1 MGHPTLENETPF
13 VFEFMGLTDEQGR
26 ALLLLLVKATYAL
39 GDGGPEL
46 AEQQES
52 VSWGGKS
59 WGKPGESSDKYEPEC
74 AFIKPATDVV
84 LIGHAYPGKA
94 ATEVLVS
101 LQVGP
106 LKKAVQ
112 VMGERTWFR
121 SMGRVAMTK
130 PLPFERMPLTWE
142 RAFGGW
148 DKSDP
153 DPKKHA
159 FEPRNP
165 VGTGFRVNP
174 RLFEEGLRLPNLEAP
189 EHPLREF
196 GQKVPPTG
204 FGFTSPHWQPR
215 AAYAG
220 TYDETWSKTR
230 KPLLPKDFDRRF
242 FNAAPPDLIAPG
254 YLKGNEPVVIAN
266 ASPKGRLAFSLP
278 GQRPPTLTVERA
290 GAEDATPEMRL
301 DTVILDMDAHQVLL
315 LWRGHVL
322 LDEGLHEVRG
332 LRVTAEGLSRPTR
345 D

>member
-1 MGHPTLENETPF
+1 MGHPSIENETPF
-13 VFEFMGLTDEQGR
+13 VFEFMGLADEEGR
-26 ALLLLLVKATYAL
+26 PLLLLLVKATYSI
-39 GDGGPEL
+39 GDTKLEL
-46 AEQQES
+46 APEQ
-52 VSWGGKS
+52 VPVKWGGES

-84 LIGHAYPGKA
+84 LIGNAYAPRST
-94 ATEVLVS
+94 TETTVAM
-101 LQVGP
+101 QVGP
-106 LKKAVQ
+106 LKKSVR
-112 VMGERTWFR
+112 VVGERTWFR

-148 DKSDP
+148 DRSDP
-153 DPKKHA
+153 DPKKHS

-165 VGTGFRVNP
+165 VGTGFRVSP
-174 RLFEEGLRLPNLEAP
+174 HHFEEALRLPNLEDP

-220 TYDETWSKTR
+220 TYDEAWDKTR

-242 FNAAPPDLIAPG
+242 FNAAPPGLVAPG
-254 YLKGNEPVVIAN
+254 YLKGNEPVLLSNV
-266 ASPKGRLAFSLP
+266 SPRGSLTFRLP
-278 GQRPPTLTVERA
+278 GQRAPTVTVERA
-290 GAEDATPEMRL
+290 SAEDVTPDMHL
-301 DTVILDMDAHQVLL
+301 DTVILDTEAHQVLL

-322 LDEGLHEVRG
+322 LDEGLHDVRG
-332 LRVTAEGLSRPTR
+332 IRVTAEGVSRPKA